1 MTASPESPPFAD
13 RLFAYIRQRIGTSI
27 GYVSLP
33 APVHGGYD
41 TLIYGFE
48 LSGAPNGWEGPLI
61 ARVFRDENGVN
72 GARFEG
78 VAQSVIAAQG
88 FPCPAPVDVQPDTS
102 ILGGAFIIMPRLIG
116 KPLLSAG
123 AATVVR
129 RLPRILAETHA
140 RLHALDPE
148 KVRAGFRE
156 AGLEEVAL
164 RKGLW
169 LPHLKEEVERQSLN
183 AFAPALSWLE
193 ENQPK
198 QVQLAVCHLDFH
210 PLNVLFDGKRVT
222 GVIDWANGSLGDPA
236 ADVGASNVI
245 MTMGP
250 LEAGLLQPAV
260 DLARRW
266 LARRY
271 VAAYQEIRPLDPARI
286 RYYEALRCFA
296 AMVHAAARRK
306 PGVGPER
313 GGYAWDQPAQVR
325 MMTGHFRRVSGVP
338 LPGPAEAAA
347 G

>member
-1 MTASPESPPFAD
+1 MTAPQGSAPFAD
-13 RLFAYIRQRIGTSI
+13 RLLVYVRQRFGTSI
-27 GYVSLP
+27 GYASPP

-48 LSGAPNGWEGPLI
+48 LSGAPEGWQGPLI

-72 GARFEG
+72 RARFEG
-78 VAQSVIAAQG
+78 VAQAVIAAQG
-88 FPCPAPVDVQPDTS
+88 FPCPAPVDVQADPTV
-102 ILGGAFIIMPRLIG
+102 LGGAFIIMRRAPG

-169 LPHLKEEVERQSLN
+169 LPHLTEEIERESLN
-183 AFAPALSWLE
+183 AFAPALSWLKQ
-193 ENQPK
+193 NQP
-198 QVQLAVCHLDFH
+198 QGVELAVCHLDFH
-210 PLNVLFDGKRVT
+210 PLNVLFDGNRVT
-222 GVIDWANGSLGDPA
+222 GVIDWSNASLGDPA
-236 ADVGASNVI
+236 ADVAISNVI

-250 LEAGLLQPAV
+250 LDAGRLQPAA

-271 VAAYQEIRPLDPARI
+271 LAAYQEIRPLDPLRI

-296 AMVHAAARRK
+296 AMVNAAGRRK
-306 PGVGPER
+306 SGVGPER

-325 MMTGHFRRVSGVP
+325 MMTSHFRRVSGLL
-338 LPGPAEAAA
+338 LPGPREAA
-347 G
+347 GD